1 VCVCVIVCDC
11 VCVCVCV
18 CVCIYIFI
26 YRYTLGIVVGVGAG
40 LHYSTIHELELTAG
54 KVEILCDFDNKTG
67 QRITRV
73 NRIEKVGKFP
83 ATRPGK
89 ILFLFLMMKEFLP
102 PPFSHKSRHT
112 KNFEKSRL

>member
-1 VCVCVIVCDC
+1 MYDTF
-11 VCVCVCV
+11 
-18 CVCIYIFI
+18 IYIYTHI

-54 KVEILCDFDNKTG
+54 EVEILCDFDSKTG

-83 ATRPGK
+83 ATRPGTQK
-89 ILFLFLMMKEFLP
+89 NLKSPGYSDLP
-102 PPFSHKSRHT
+102 
-112 KNFEKSRL
+112 

>member
-1 VCVCVIVCDC
+1 MCVCVCVCVIVCDC

-54 KVEILCDFDNKTG
+54 EVEILCDFDSKTG

-89 ILFLFLMMKEFLP
+89 FFFLFFL
-102 PPFSHKSRHT
+102 
-112 KNFEKSRL
+112 

>member
-1 VCVCVIVCDC
+1 MIHTF
-11 VCVCVCV
+11 
-18 CVCIYIFI
+18 IYIHIHI

-54 KVEILCDFDNKTG
+54 EVEILCDFDSKTG

-83 ATRPGK
+83 ATRPGTQK
-89 ILFLFLMMKEFLP
+89 
-102 PPFSHKSRHT
+102 
-112 KNFEKSRL
+112 KNEKSRLELSSIKNLLEH